1 MRNIVIASH
10 HRLAQGMA
18 DTLEF
23 VTGFDAARVLCAFVD
38 DAETDPSGR
47 IAALMGELDPEDE
60 TFVFT
65 DMLGG
70 SVTQRFCPYM
80 GERTHLICGM
90 NLPLVLE
97 VALSDPEPFSPER
110 VEELVAGARE
120 GIVYVNRH
128 AATSLD
134 EDE

>member
-10 HRLAQGMA
+10 HRMASGMA
-18 DTLEF
+18 DTL
-23 VTGFDAARVLCAFVD
+23 AFVAGVPNVSVL
-38 DAETDPSGR
+38 DAYVGDEDADEQ
-47 IAALMGELDPEDE
+47 IIELMDALDPADE

-70 SVTQRFCPYM
+70 SVTQRFAPYA
-80 GERTHLICGM
+80 GDNVHIICGM

-97 VALSDPEPFSPER
+97 IALTHPEPLTAEEIR
-110 VEELVAGARE
+110 TAVEGARQ
-120 GIVYVNRH
+120 GLLYVNEYQ
-128 AATSLD
+128 AADMD